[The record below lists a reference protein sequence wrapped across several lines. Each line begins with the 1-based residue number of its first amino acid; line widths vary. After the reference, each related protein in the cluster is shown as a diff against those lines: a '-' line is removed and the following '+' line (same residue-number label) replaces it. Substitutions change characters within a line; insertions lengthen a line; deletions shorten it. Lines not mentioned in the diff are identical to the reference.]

1 MNRRSDQELSLSE
14 ILRTS
19 RGPQE
24 SSALEQLLRQSS
36 NELLNAT
43 LPPDVR
49 RRYTAIGSEQ
59 TKTIERLAREIRQ
72 KRRGALQNSQ
82 EDHGLTGV
90 IPVDFC
96 AHFSHTLGDLFAR
109 NEDFQLSHGDSY

>member
-49 RRYTAIGSEQ
+49 RRYSAIGSEQ

-72 KRRGALQNSQ
+72 ALTSADACEQVLSGKVA
-82 EDHGLTGV
+82 EKVKAGIDDLLSTSDYTAGV
-90 IPVDFC
+90 RSI
-96 AHFSHTLGDLFAR
+96 G
-109 NEDFQLSHGDSY
+109 